1 MNIPESFEC
10 AGFKINVKFVDT
22 IPENKFGECCVV
34 KNEIRI
40 ARYLFDADNEKT
52 ELTKDQMFNTF
63 LHELIHVWQFYY
75 DNEFIESQAQVF
87 ANFIQEF
94 LKTKK

>member
-10 AGFKINVKFVDT
+10 AGFKINVKIVDT
-22 IPENKFGECCVV
+22 ITDNKFGECCVV

-40 ARYLFDADNEKT
+40 ARYLFDGDNEKT

-63 LHELIHVWQFYY
+63 LHELTLIGSLYSNIY
-75 DNEFIESQAQVF
+75 
-87 ANFIQEF
+87 
-94 LKTKK
+94 